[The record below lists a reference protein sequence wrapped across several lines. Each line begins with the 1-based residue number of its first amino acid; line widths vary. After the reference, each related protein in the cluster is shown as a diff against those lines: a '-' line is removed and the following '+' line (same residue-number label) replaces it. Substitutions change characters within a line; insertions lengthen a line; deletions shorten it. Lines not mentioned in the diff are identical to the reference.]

1 MTKPQLIEAV
11 AAQTEKNKAEVETV
25 IEAVIQKIGDGLQS
39 GERVDIRGFGS
50 FVVKERKAR
59 QGRNPKT
66 GETLTI
72 AAKKE
77 AGFKPGKELTL
88 RLNHSKAETSNG

>member
-11 AAQTEKNKAEVETV
+11 AAQTEKSKAEVEAV
-25 IEAVIQKIGDGLQS
+25 IEAVIQKIGDGLES

-66 GETLTI
+66 GETLSI
-72 AAKKE
+72 AAKKD

-88 RLNHSKAETSNG
+88 RLNHPKPETSNA